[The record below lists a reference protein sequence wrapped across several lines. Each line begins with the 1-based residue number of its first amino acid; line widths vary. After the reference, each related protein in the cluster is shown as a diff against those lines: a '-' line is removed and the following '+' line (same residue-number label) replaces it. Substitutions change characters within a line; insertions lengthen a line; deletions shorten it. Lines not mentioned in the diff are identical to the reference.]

1 MACGSL
7 LAKPFVEGESEEKS
21 SVSEKSSGSKSGDIW
36 GDDDVALSY
45 DHRDDL
51 VPHDFPLVR
60 FYKGC
65 SCLTVTFLTL
75 RVSKSKIENDQ
86 TSK

>member
-1 MACGSL
+1 MMVCGSL
-7 LAKPFVEGESEEKS
+7 LAKPFVEGDSEE
-21 SVSEKSSGSKSGDIW
+21 ESSGSKSGDIW

>member
-1 MACGSL
+1 MMVCGSL

-21 SVSEKSSGSKSGDIW
+21 SGLKSGDIW

-60 FYKGC
+60 FY
-65 SCLTVTFLTL
+65 
-75 RVSKSKIENDQ
+75 
-86 TSK
+86 

>member
-1 MACGSL
+1 MMVCGSL
-7 LAKPFVEGESEEKS
+7 LAKPFVEGDSEV
-21 SVSEKSSGSKSGDIW
+21 VSEKSSGSKSGDIW

-60 FYKGC
+60 FY
-65 SCLTVTFLTL
+65 
-75 RVSKSKIENDQ
+75 
-86 TSK
+86 